1 MSVYYMHNATAVPPN
16 HAQARA
22 FHLSPRQI
30 DVLRL
35 LGDGL
40 SNKQI
45 GRALGISYQT
55 VKQHIQCVLEELGA
69 ANRLQAVV
77 FAYRR
82 GILAFDA
89 AETSSG
95 GGGVGIQAGAPFN
108 VLPALHSRN

>member
-1 MSVYYMHNATAVPPN
+1 MSVYYLQNASTVQPGPAR
-16 HAQARA
+16 QRA

-82 GILAFDA
+82 GILAFEESEISA
-89 AETSSG
+89 AAGESDFG
-95 GGGVGIQAGAPFN
+95 GRFKPRQALNDQG
-108 VLPALHSRN
+108 

>member
-1 MSVYYMHNATAVPPN
+1 MSVYYLQNASVVPPGPSR
-16 HAQARA
+16 QRA

-82 GILAFDA
+82 GILAFDEPGISPATLA
-89 AETSSG
+89 AGTGFSPRREMRD
-95 GGGVGIQAGAPFN
+95 QA
-108 VLPALHSRN
+108 